1 MGTMM
6 HRRLAYAALLA
17 MALVTALVAGCGAFQ
32 VEVGE
37 VTPTAM
43 PLPTIQVSMLIHFS
57 ESDVRWFRNVEAH
70 NGANAYELTEQVTEG
85 DMKATYYASFRAHF
99 VEEIMGVANEGST
112 YWAIF
117 LWNESQS
124 LWELLPVG
132 ADLFSLKDGH
142 VLAWAYTDSSA
153 EPKQTPS
160 VTP

>member
-1 MGTMM
+1 MM

-17 MALVTALVAGCGAFQ
+17 MALVSALIAGMRR
-32 VEVGE
+32 
-37 VTPTAM
+37 TPGRGWRGHAYAAT
-43 PLPTIQVSMLIHFS
+43 PLPTIQVSLLIHFS
-57 ESDVRWFRNVEAH
+57 ESDVRWFRDVEVAQWRT
-70 NGANAYELTEQVTEG
+70 NAYELTEQVTEG
-85 DMKATYYASFRAHF
+85 EMESTYYASFFAHF

-124 LWELLPVG
+124 QWELLPVG

>member
-1 MGTMM
+1 MM

-17 MALVTALVAGCGAFQ
+17 MALVSALVAGCGAFQ

-57 ESDVRWFRNVEAH
+57 EADVRWFRDVEVAK
-70 NGANAYELTEQVTEG
+70 GTNAYELTAQVTEG
-85 DMKATYYASFRAHF
+85 EMESSYYASFFAHF

-117 LWNESQS
+117 LWNEPQSQ
-124 LWELLPVG
+124 WELLPVG

>member
-1 MGTMM
+1 MM

-37 VTPTAM
+37 VTPTAA

-57 ESDVRWFRNVEAH
+57 EEDARWFRDFEVAK
-70 NGANAYELTEQVTEG
+70 GTNAYELTEQVAEG
-85 DMKATYYASFRAHF
+85 DMKATYYASFFAHF
-99 VEEIMGVANEGST
+99 VEEIMGVASEGST

-124 LWELLPVG
+124 LWEPLPVG

>member
-1 MGTMM
+1 MMM

-17 MALVTALVAGCGAFQ
+17 MALAPALIGGCGGLQ

-37 VTPTAM
+37 ATPTEM
-43 PLPTIQVSMLIHFS
+43 PLPTIQVSLLIHFS
-57 ESDVRWFRNVEAH
+57 ESDVRWFRDVEAH
-70 NGANAYELTEQVTEG
+70 NGANAYELTLQVTEG
-85 DMKATYYASFRAHF
+85 DMKATYYASFYAHF

-117 LWNESQS
+117 LWNASQS
-124 LWELLPVG
+124 QWELLPVG

>member
-1 MGTMM
+1 MM
-6 HRRLAYAALLA
+6 HRRFAYAALLA
-17 MALVTALVAGCGAFQ
+17 MALAPVLIGGCGGLQ

-37 VTPTAM
+37 ATPTAT
-43 PLPTIQVSMLIHFS
+43 PLPTIQVSLLLHFS
-57 ESDVRWFRNVEAH
+57 ESDVRWFRDVEAH
-70 NGANAYELTEQVTEG
+70 NGANAYELTLQVTED
-85 DMKATYYASFRAHF
+85 DMKATYYASFYAHF

-124 LWELLPVG
+124 QWELLPVG